1 MFGTSMRDLLC
12 GDLLAGTLKILQ
24 TIIQTLMI
32 GFGYMLSYA
41 LIGDSLIPQ
50 IITDSKDLFLVQ
62 LVTSLVTSVT
72 FAIILKT
79 NRRHLING
87 GICGTLTFAAPDED
101 TFVLLRLARECM
113 SVGGAMPAVL
123 NAANEIAVAAFLK
136 DSIGFCDIFDA
147 VQHTVS
153 ALFGGASAHT
163 LDEILDYDRK
173 ARALTQVYLETR
185 D

>member
-1 MFGTSMRDLLC
+1 
-12 GDLLAGTLKILQ
+12 
-24 TIIQTLMI
+24 
-32 GFGYMLSYA
+32 
-41 LIGDSLIPQ
+41 
-50 IITDSKDLFLVQ
+50 
-62 LVTSLVTSVT
+62 
-72 FAIILKT
+72 
-79 NRRHLING
+79 
-87 GICGTLTFAAPDED
+87 
-101 TFVLLRLARECM
+101 M

-163 LDEILDYDRK
+163 LDEILDYDRQ